1 MVPTDPRSELAQVW
15 PIFGLVLE
23 SPRLRLRA
31 ASARDIV
38 AIGANSYYGG
48 GPRRGAAFTAAEL
61 FARAVARS
69 VADWEVENWNIVFAV
84 WRDDEIVGLQELS
97 AHDFPRVRVVETP
110 AWVVS
115 EHRGEGIGQE
125 MRRAVLHLAFHEL
138 HAAAAHADP
147 LIDNQPAIQVNRRLG
162 YTPRLDRASPS
173 DRLPMVLTQEAWR
186 RASHLPV
193 HVVRLGPCLPLFGIP
208 SN

>member
-1 MVPTDPRSELAQVW
+1 MDPIDPRADLAQVW
-15 PIFGLVLE
+15 PVFGLVLE
-23 SPRLRLRA
+23 SPRLRLHA

-38 AIGANSYYGG
+38 AIGTNSYYGS

-97 AHDFPRVRVVETP
+97 AQDFPRMRIVETP
-110 AWVVS
+110 AWVVP
-115 EHRGEGIGQE
+115 EYRNKGIGQE
-125 MRRAVLHLAFHEL
+125 MRRAVLYLAFHEL
-138 HAAAAHADP
+138 HAVAAHADP
-147 LIDNQPAIQVNRRLG
+147 LVANHTAIQVNRLLG
-162 YTPRLDRASPS
+162 YMPRLDRGPHG
-173 DRLPMVLTQEAWR
+173 DRLPMALTEEAWR
-186 RASHLPV
+186 QGSQLSIRV
-193 HVVRLGPCLPLFGIP
+193 IGLGPCLPLFGNL